1 MTGLAP
7 WVADLG
13 SSVSLAL
20 SGLLVIGLTLVAP
33 FGISILLGLDR
44 KVSASMQLRIGPP
57 VLQPWYDLTKLVSKR
72 TVPGDR
78 VAAGLLT
85 AQVVV
90 AAGALGML
98 LAGGDLVVAIL
109 VLGVARVLFILAAGA
124 VESPFAQL
132 GVAREIILLLLAEPL
147 MLLVAI
153 AYGTVAGS
161 FSAAAIAAAEP
172 PALAL
177 PTLGL
182 TLGVLLAVA
191 LRKSPFDIATSH
203 HAHQELVK
211 GSTTEMAGPWLAL
224 GELGHW
230 FEIAF
235 VIVLIGLGAA
245 AIPPLAVGLI
255 AATYLVAIVVDNAM
269 PRATWRAALAVG
281 WGAGGTAAIV
291 ALIVSRLVAAGGP

>member
-1 MTGLAP
+1 MTGIERGALDPGAWATVAMSGLIVLAITL
-7 WVADLG
+7 AALFG
-13 SSVSLAL
+13 VSL
-20 SGLLVIGLTLVAP
+20 
-33 FGISILLGLDR
+33 LLGLDR
-44 KVSASMQLRIGPP
+44 KISASMQLRIGPP
-57 VLQPWYDLTKLVSKR
+57 VLQPWYDLTKLGAKR

-78 VAAGLLT
+78 LAAALLA

-90 AAGALGML
+90 AAGAVAML
-98 LAGGDLVVAIL
+98 IAGGDLIVAIL
-109 VLGVARVLFILAAGA
+109 ILGAARVLFILAAGA
-124 VESPFAQL
+124 IESPFAQL
-132 GVAREIILLLLAEPL
+132 GVAREIILLLLSEPL

-153 AYGTVAGS
+153 GYGTVAGS
-161 FSAAAIAAAEP
+161 FSAAAIAASEP
-172 PALAL
+172 PALVL

-211 GSTTEMAGPWLAL
+211 GSTTELAGAWLAL
-224 GELGHW
+224 AELGHW
-230 FEIAF
+230 FETTF

-245 AIPPLAVGLI
+245 AIPAVAVGLI

-291 ALIVSRLVAAGGP
+291 ALIGGRLLATGGP

>member
-13 SSVSLAL
+13 PWVSLAL

-33 FGISILLGLDR
+33 FGISILLGIDR
-44 KVSASMQLRIGPP
+44 RVSASMQLRIGPP

-78 VAAGLLT
+78 LAAGLLA

-224 GELGHW
+224 AELGHW
-230 FEIAF
+230 FETAF
-235 VIVLIGLGAA
+235 VLVLIGLGAA

-281 WGAGGTAAIV
+281 WGAGGAAAIV
-291 ALIVSRLVAAGGP
+291 ALIGSRLVASGGP